1 MKTLRYAALAL
12 AVSGVFTLGARAGDT
27 TNNWWNV
34 DFQALEYCDL
44 INQTEGPNGAM
55 VVLTNT
61 TIERDGR
68 EITHRTWEE
77 GEWVTLDGDETIVTN
92 SYFPTNTYKAFGQD
106 TCLKLDTQGND
117 LTWTPAPTSTVSLLE
132 GVKTLVDADLY
143 LVGSD
148 SPPDTGD
155 FDAAGDVQ
163 TAIYLKNETDED
175 SGETTNSVLC
185 VYAYD
190 SDKKANYW
198 QELKGV
204 EMADNAWFHVQ
215 VLVDHSLGTPMV
227 RVYVNNTQMSARDG
241 DTVAWTVAN
250 TDIAQAAK
258 KVSSVSFRGTGA
270 VDNFV
275 GRAIETTYDS
285 YNFTAQVYM
294 NGTPV
299 AQGTAGNVTRVT
311 YAEAGEGQTV
321 PFSNFYQDDLTI
333 EWPDDEDEDPI
344 FHVSYYLS
352 KIVFTNFVTGTTRTF
367 NYSYSN
373 FRVVPATVDEDYVY
387 LSPDGEPP
395 YSFSV
400 MAPTEGAT
408 ADATIVNI
416 YFENVPAEGDFKLT
430 ASQNVGEAPP
440 DQTFNTN
447 SLAVDETTFTFAQSL
462 TDGGTSYILSTIT
475 VGATPAGIVA
485 AVSGTDVVVTVPLN
499 DQIAEGV
506 YNVATATYVEGSLAD
521 GEELQ
526 GSRDGNVYT
535 YTKHTP
541 PVAIIIAGAV
551 TNNYDS
557 LRGAITNAT
566 AGDTIYLLRDDHVS
580 FSADAPELMIDKEIT
595 IDGGSNTLYGVSD
608 HACATIADRLNLAIS
623 GNGDVTIK
631 DLKFAKFSDTATV
644 QYYTYPVWV
653 RGAYG
658 GTLTLDGVTITDFS
672 RTAVNISGGTVVIT
686 NCVFTGDTTRLDAD
700 GHAFQGGV
708 EVGNGLAATVTI
720 ADTVITG
727 MGSVGYPADSDSDM
741 AAAVQMSGVGTITIE
756 NGTFAGQYSLIVS
769 ATATGGIVVNGGDFD
784 GDVCVEN
791 GDGTLAIHGGSV
803 NGDIE
808 VASELAAF
816 IDGGWFKTAPAAAYI
831 AAGYEAKFDDTNAP
845 RAATQYKVAKISYTL
860 TYVTAQGTAPE
871 AVEYNADSEDF
882 ELAAAPAT
890 QGWKFLGW
898 VIGTTTNAAGA
909 TYVVAD
915 HLEDTTA
922 TAAWEENAD
931 PIAVNPGDSLT
942 AADKTNG
949 DLPIE
954 VTNAGFV
961 VKFRSSQPN
970 IVYQLVASDTINPAD
985 WTACP
990 AVGDPVTS
998 AADTSEQKTQLIM
1011 LTAPMSDNVKFFKI
1025 KASVPAGN

>member
-1 MKTLRYAALAL
+1 
-12 AVSGVFTLGARAGDT
+12 
-27 TNNWWNV
+27 
-34 DFQALEYCDL
+34 
-44 INQTEGPNGAM
+44 
-55 VVLTNT
+55 
-61 TIERDGR
+61 
-68 EITHRTWEE
+68 
-77 GEWVTLDGDETIVTN
+77 
-92 SYFPTNTYKAFGQD
+92 
-106 TCLKLDTQGND
+106 
-117 LTWTPAPTSTVSLLE
+117 
-132 GVKTLVDADLY
+132 
-143 LVGSD
+143 
-148 SPPDTGD
+148 
-155 FDAAGDVQ
+155 
-163 TAIYLKNETDED
+163 
-175 SGETTNSVLC
+175 
-185 VYAYD
+185 
-190 SDKKANYW
+190 
-198 QELKGV
+198 
-204 EMADNAWFHVQ
+204 
-215 VLVDHSLGTPMV
+215 
-227 RVYVNNTQMSARDG
+227 
-241 DTVAWTVAN
+241 
-250 TDIAQAAK
+250 
-258 KVSSVSFRGTGA
+258 
-270 VDNFV
+270 
-275 GRAIETTYDS
+275 
-285 YNFTAQVYM
+285 
-294 NGTPV
+294 
-299 AQGTAGNVTRVT
+299 
-311 YAEAGEGQTV
+311 
-321 PFSNFYQDDLTI
+321 
-333 EWPDDEDEDPI
+333 
-344 FHVSYYLS
+344 
-352 KIVFTNFVTGTTRTF
+352 
-367 NYSYSN
+367 
-373 FRVVPATVDEDYVY
+373 
-387 LSPDGEPP
+387 
-395 YSFSV
+395 
-400 MAPTEGAT
+400 
-408 ADATIVNI
+408 
-416 YFENVPAEGDFKLT
+416 
-430 ASQNVGEAPP
+430 
-440 DQTFNTN
+440 
-447 SLAVDETTFTFAQSL
+447 
-462 TDGGTSYILSTIT
+462 
-475 VGATPAGIVA
+475 
-485 AVSGTDVVVTVPLN
+485 
-499 DQIAEGV
+499 
-506 YNVATATYVEGSLAD
+506 
-521 GEELQ
+521 
-526 GSRDGNVYT
+526 
-535 YTKHTP
+535 
-541 PVAIIIAGAV
+541 
-551 TNNYDS
+551 
-557 LRGAITNAT
+557 
-566 AGDTIYLLRDDHVS
+566 
-580 FSADAPELMIDKEIT
+580 MIDKEIT

-756 NGTFAGQYSLIVS
+756 SGTFAGQYSLIVS
-769 ATATGGIVVNGGDFD
+769 ATATGGIVVNGGGFD

-998 AADTSEQKTQLIM
+998 PADTSEQKTQLIM